1 MITSIY
7 LHIVI
12 QKIRIRNMQAN
23 MITREAL
30 DALHRLRSDLIQEH
44 FIRCGDFTEE
54 ALANTE
60 PQNTAVSQC

>member
-1 MITSIY
+1 
-7 LHIVI
+7 
-12 QKIRIRNMQAN
+12 MQAN